1 MVTNITEIAV
11 TFVDESDLGDNLHT
25 GVLELPAELTV
36 LELLLRR
43 VEFDCRTFAAG
54 WDEPFRGLVQPL
66 EVTEVDDEVVLST
79 PASPDSTLLLDVA
92 VRAFSDGI
100 LDIYLGEQPLAGATD
115 IVRVSTESKITF
127 VKRSPLVAQ

>member
-1 MVTNITEIAV
+1 MVTDITEITV
-11 TFVDESDLGDNLHT
+11 TFVDESDLGDNLHA

-36 LELLLRR
+36 FELLLWR
-43 VEFDCRTFAAG
+43 VEFDCRTFVAG
-54 WDEPFRGLVQPL
+54 WDDPFRGLVQPL

-79 PASPDSTLLLDVA
+79 PASPDATLLLDVA

-100 LDIYLGEQPLAGATD
+100 LEIYLGEQPLAHATD

>member
-11 TFVDESDLGDNLHT
+11 TFVDESELGDNLHT

-92 VRAFSDGI
+92 MRAFSDGI

>member
-11 TFVDESDLGDNLHT
+11 TFVDESELGDNLHT

-92 VRAFSDGI
+92 MRAFSDGI

-115 IVRVSTESKITF
+115 IVRISTESKITF

>member
-115 IVRVSTESKITF
+115 IVRISTESKITF